1 MAWSHSLEKNSAT
14 LKGSKYPPMCASR
27 LAATVRFISGTQDIT
42 RLASTIALVVPMN
55 QMVDLIVET
64 LAFTLVGLLL
74 FAIAF
79 WIIVKVSP
87 FSIRKE
93 LEDDQNIAL
102 GIVIASVIIGI
113 ALIVSAA
120 IHG

>member
-1 MAWSHSLEKNSAT
+1 MTAHLPT
-14 LKGSKYPPMCASR
+14 LLDTK
-27 LAATVRFISGTQDIT
+27 LAPTAAF
-42 RLASTIALVVPMN
+42 VVPMN
-55 QMVDLIVET
+55 QMTDLIIET
-64 LAFTLVGLLL
+64 LAFTLIGLIL

-102 GIVIASVIIGI
+102 GIVIAAVIIGI
-113 ALIVSAA
+113 SLIVSAA

>member
-1 MAWSHSLEKNSAT
+1 MSAHF
-14 LKGSKYPPMCASR
+14 LKFLDAKQAF
-27 LAATVRFISGTQDIT
+27 AAG
-42 RLASTIALVVPMN
+42 LVVPMN

-64 LAFTLVGLLL
+64 LAFTLIGLIL
-74 FAIAF
+74 FALAF

-93 LEDDQNIAL
+93 LEEDQNIAL
-102 GIVIASVIIGI
+102 GIVIAAVILGI

>member
-1 MAWSHSLEKNSAT
+1 MPAHLLQSLDTK
-14 LKGSKYPPMCASR
+14 
-27 LAATVRFISGTQDIT
+27 
-42 RLASTIALVVPMN
+42 LASTAAFVVPMN
-55 QMVDLIVET
+55 QMTDLIIET
-64 LAFTLVGLLL
+64 LAFTLIGLVL

-79 WIIVKVSP
+79 WIIVKASP

>member
-1 MAWSHSLEKNSAT
+1 MPAHL
-14 LKGSKYPPMCASR
+14 LKLLDTK
-27 LAATVRFISGTQDIT
+27 LT
-42 RLASTIALVVPMN
+42 STIALVVPMN
-55 QMVDLIVET
+55 QIVDLIVET
-64 LAFTLVGLLL
+64 LAFTLIGLLL

-93 LEDDQNIAL
+93 LEEDQNVAL
-102 GIVIASVIIGI
+102 GIVIAAVIIGI

>member
-1 MAWSHSLEKNSAT
+1 MPAHL
-14 LKGSKYPPMCASR
+14 LKLLDAK
-27 LAATVRFISGTQDIT
+27 LAPTA
-42 RLASTIALVVPMN
+42 ALVVPMN
-55 QMVDLIVET
+55 QMADLIVET
-64 LAFTLVGLLL
+64 LAFTLIGLVL
-74 FAIAF
+74 FALAF

-102 GIVIASVIIGI
+102 GIVIAAVILGI

>member
-1 MAWSHSLEKNSAT
+1 MPAYL
-14 LKGSKYPPMCASR
+14 LKLFDAK
-27 LAATVRFISGTQDIT
+27 LAATAG
-42 RLASTIALVVPMN
+42 LVVPMN
-55 QMVDLIVET
+55 QMADLIVET
-64 LAFTLVGLLL
+64 LAFTLIGLVM
-74 FAIAF
+74 FALAF

-102 GIVIASVIIGI
+102 GIVIAAVIIGI
-113 ALIVSAA
+113 ALIVAAA

>member
-1 MAWSHSLEKNSAT
+1 MPAHL
-14 LKGSKYPPMCASR
+14 LKL
-27 LAATVRFISGTQDIT
+27 LAAQVSSIN
-42 RLASTIALVVPMN
+42 ALVVPMN
-55 QMVDLIVET
+55 QLTDLIIET
-64 LAFTLVGLLL
+64 LAFTVIGLIL
-74 FAIAF
+74 FALAF

-93 LEDDQNIAL
+93 LEEDQNIAL

>member
-1 MAWSHSLEKNSAT
+1 MPAYL
-14 LKGSKYPPMCASR
+14 LKMLDTK
-27 LAATVRFISGTQDIT
+27 
-42 RLASTIALVVPMN
+42 LASTAALAVPMN

-64 LAFTLVGLLL
+64 LAFTLIGLLL
-74 FAIAF
+74 FAVAF

-102 GIVIASVIIGI
+102 GIVIAAVIIGI

>member
-1 MAWSHSLEKNSAT
+1 MLLEQLST
-14 LKGSKYPPMCASR
+14 LLDAPLTFTKMG
-27 LAATVRFISGTQDIT
+27 LF
-42 RLASTIALVVPMN
+42 VPMA
-55 QMVDLIVET
+55 QLADYIISTLVFVGIG
-64 LAFTLVGLLL
+64 LAF

-79 WIIVKVSP
+79 LIIVKTTP

-93 LEDDQNIAL
+93 LEEDQNTAL
-102 GIVIASVIIGI
+102 AIVIGSVIIGI

>member
-1 MAWSHSLEKNSAT
+1 MPVHLPTILDVTPVS
-14 LKGSKYPPMCASR
+14 
-27 LAATVRFISGTQDIT
+27 TV
-42 RLASTIALVVPMN
+42 ALVVPMN
-55 QMVDLIVET
+55 QIADLILET
-64 LAFTLVGLLL
+64 MAFSLIGLIL

-93 LEDDQNIAL
+93 LEEDQNIAL
-102 GIVIASVIIGI
+102 GIVIAAVIIGI

>member
-1 MAWSHSLEKNSAT
+1 MPAYM
-14 LKGSKYPPMCASR
+14 LK
-27 LAATVRFISGTQDIT
+27 LIDT

-55 QMVDLIVET
+55 QLVDLIVTT
-64 LAFTLVGLLL
+64 LAFTLTGLIL

-93 LEDDQNIAL
+93 IEEDQNIAL
-102 GIVIASVIIGI
+102 GIVIASVILGI

-120 IHG
+120 VHG